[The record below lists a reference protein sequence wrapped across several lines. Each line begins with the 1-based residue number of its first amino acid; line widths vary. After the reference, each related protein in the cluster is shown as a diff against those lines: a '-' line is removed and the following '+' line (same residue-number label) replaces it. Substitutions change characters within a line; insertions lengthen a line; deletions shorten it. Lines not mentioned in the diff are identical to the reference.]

1 MDLLKQNI
9 NLQPK
14 KAQMLYGMVDWM
26 QFTEQE
32 SNPQS
37 PQEYFEQI
45 SLLDRDGENFGL
57 LKDQEIDIIIGS
69 DLIW

>member
-45 SLLDRDGENFGL
+45 CLLDRDGENFGL
-57 LKDQEIDIIIGS
+57 LKDQDIDIIIGS